1 MTEGLT
7 CEESDYRSD
16 RADSV
21 ASSKS
26 KCLSCKFSSF
36 EGGSSVSE
44 AVNSAIS
51 QSHLFLPPFGNRPNK
66 FNLPDYFLFR
76 SVCRLGIMTL
86 IL

>member
-51 QSHLFLPPFGNRPNK
+51 QSHLFLPPFGNRPNE
-66 FNLPDYFLFR
+66 FNFIHQTISCLE
-76 SVCRLGIMTL
+76 VCAGWVL
-86 IL
+86 

>member
-66 FNLPDYFLFR
+66 FNFIHQTISCLE
-76 SVCRLGIMTL
+76 VCAGWVL
-86 IL
+86 